1 MGRPKDAEM
10 TASALL
16 PANAWRVEDDAPV
29 RRLDQALAASA
40 FAGEHRLS
48 RTRFQALIEAG
59 AVLCDG
65 RVVSDI
71 AFKARPG
78 MTLAVNLPA
87 VEESALTGEAIPL
100 NVVYEDSDLLV
111 LDKPAG
117 LVVHPAPG
125 HETGTLVQAL
135 IAHCGDSLSGVGG
148 VRRPGIV
155 HRLDKDTSG
164 LLVVAK
170 NDAAH
175 QGLAAQFADHGRS
188 GPLERE
194 YRAFVWGAP
203 PSAAG
208 TVNAPLGRHATH
220 REKIAVRKDGREAI
234 THWRRLE
241 DYGWVSLIAC
251 QLETG
256 RTHQIRVHMAHLGH
270 PVLGDAAYAAGFKT
284 KASRLTAQARAAL
297 DALDRQALHA
307 AVLGFEH
314 PRTGETLRFESA
326 LPADLERL
334 RRALGGP

>member
-1 MGRPKDAEM
+1 M
-10 TASALL
+10 TNSPEA
-16 PANAWRVEDDAPV
+16 PADAWRVADDAPV

-40 FAGEHRLS
+40 FAAEHQLS
-48 RTRFQALIEAG
+48 RTRFQALIESG
-59 AVLCDG
+59 AVRCDG
-65 RVVSDI
+65 RVVTDI

-78 MTLAVNLPA
+78 MTLAVDLPA

-100 NVVYEDSDLLV
+100 TVVYEDSDLLV
-111 LDKPAG
+111 IDKPAG

-164 LLVVAK
+164 LLVAAK

-175 QGLAAQFADHGRS
+175 QGLAGQFADHGRS

-220 REKIAVRKDGREAI
+220 REKIAVRKNGREAI

-241 DYGWVSLIAC
+241 DYGGVSLIAC
-251 QLETG
+251 RLETG

-284 KASRLTAQARAAL
+284 KANRLAPDARAAVA
-297 DALDRQALHA
+297 ALDRQALHA
-307 AVLGFEH
+307 AVLGFAH
-314 PRTGETLRFESA
+314 PRTGKILRFESA

-334 RRALGGP
+334 RRGLAGP

>member
-1 MGRPKDAEM
+1 MGRDAAQM
-10 TASALL
+10 SDPIAL
-16 PANAWRVEDDAPV
+16 PTNIWRVEDDSPV

-40 FAGEHRLS
+40 FAAQNQLS
-48 RTRFQALIEAG
+48 RTRCQALVDAG

-65 RVVSDI
+65 RAITDI

-78 MTLAVNLPA
+78 MTICVNLPT
-87 VEESALTGEAIPL
+87 VQESELTGEAIPL
-100 NVVYEDSDLLV
+100 NVVFEDSDLLV

-194 YRAFVWGAP
+194 YRAFVWGSP

-208 TVNAPLGRHATH
+208 TINAPLGRHATH

-234 THWRRLE
+234 THWRKLE
-241 DYGWVSLIAC
+241 DFGAVSLIAC
-251 QLETG
+251 HLETG

-270 PVLGDAAYAAGFKT
+270 PVLGDAAYAAHFKT
-284 KASRLTAQARAAL
+284 KAVRLTSEGRAAL
-297 DALDRQALHA
+297 DALGRQALHA

-314 PRTGETLRFESA
+314 PRTHEILRFESA
-326 LPADLERL
+326 LPDDLVRL
-334 RRALGGP
+334 RRALSEP